1 MDYNKKVGQRIQEY
15 REKAKMSQETL
26 GEYVGL
32 SSTSISNIERGLHYP
47 SMDNFIK
54 IANSLGVSADLLLSD
69 VVDSACISN
78 RRNSP
83 DIMTAGTLSRIS
95 MSSCSFSRITDLS
108 LLTLRF

>member
-69 VVDSACISN
+69 VVDSACITKESE
-78 RRNSP
+78 
-83 DIMTAGTLSRIS
+83 LSRK
-95 MSSCSFSRITDLS
+95 LS
-108 LLTLRF
+108 NLPSKKKTEIFAVIETMIKNN